1 MMTANPYLG
10 EIKKTAANFTWYIL
24 EYFDTSNDMIG
35 EISWILSSTKTI
47 MNFVELLTE
56 EDISKLNNS
65 FFSSFVV

>member
-1 MMTANPYLG
+1 MKSRRLS
-10 EIKKTAANFTWYIL
+10 AANFTWYIL

>member
-1 MMTANPYLG
+1 
-10 EIKKTAANFTWYIL
+10 
-24 EYFDTSNDMIG
+24 MIG